1 MKKFVTIAVLTV
13 FLVLSC
19 GQVDAQVIVN
29 GANSPH
35 AAATIGDAKQMT
47 RPLFREPVKLDSL
60 EQVPESRAVK
70 MKSKKLGSL
79 VQESHLAPTNVETPT
94 TNSVRAPQRVAIRSI
109 APKSARRPV
118 ALRCPFLTKTNSS
131 AAKPAAV
138 RFRPAAGSSAVQ
150 EANGPSGCCTV
161 QRPAVVSTNKGHT
174 KKVNVA
180 AIQKCSLRRAANGAR
195 PDASSASVTPVNQA
209 ARAFTGDHIRA
220 RARAFAG
227 RHVRAK

>member
-47 RPLFREPVKLDSL
+47 RPLFREPVKVDSL

-70 MKSKKLGSL
+70 MKSKKLGVSAT
-79 VQESHLAPTNVETPT
+79 SSVETAT
-94 TNSVRAPQRVAIRSI
+94 MKSVRAAQRVPVRAFASKASR
-109 APKSARRPV
+109 KPV
-118 ALRCPFLTKTNSS
+118 AFQNPFLTKTSSS

-220 RARAFAG
+220 KARAFAG